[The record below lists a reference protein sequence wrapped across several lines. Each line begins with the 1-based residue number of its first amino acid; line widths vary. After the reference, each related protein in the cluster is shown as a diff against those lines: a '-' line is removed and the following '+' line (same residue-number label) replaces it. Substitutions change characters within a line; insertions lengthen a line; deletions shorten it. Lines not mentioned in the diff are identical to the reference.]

1 MAEEDYPIKRYYYLA
16 LKFKQMKCATAHKP
30 HRQRLPA
37 VAPNLPVTSC
47 QTLAWLLTKPVL
59 LSPLVFLERT
69 KLKCLIFFLRIKN

>member
-1 MAEEDYPIKRYYYLA
+1 MAEEDYPIKMYYYLT
-16 LKFKQMKCATAHKP
+16 LKFKQMKSATAVAAQKP

-37 VAPNLPVTSC
+37 VAPDLPVTSC

-69 KLKCLIFFLRIKN
+69 KLQCLIFFLE